1 METENDLQ
9 KPQKPTKKINMGYIF
24 GIFMILIYFGMAYLL
39 IFTPLFENT
48 FSEIFLRLLK
58 KNVFS
63 STFLLFSMHQ
73 PCSARVWAM
82 RTPVG
87 VAARPP

>member
-24 GIFMILIYFGMAYLL
+24 GILIYFGMAYLL

-48 FSEIFLRLLK
+48 FSEIFRYSIGI
-58 KNVFS
+58 VFAIYGIFRAYRQIRNQRYS
-63 STFLLFSMHQ
+63 
-73 PCSARVWAM
+73 
-82 RTPVG
+82 
-87 VAARPP
+87 

>member
-48 FSEIFLRLLK
+48 FSELFRYSIGIVLAIYGIFRAYRKIRNQTYSYEIL
-58 KNVFS
+58 
-63 STFLLFSMHQ
+63 
-73 PCSARVWAM
+73 
-82 RTPVG
+82 
-87 VAARPP
+87 

>member
-39 IFTPLFENT
+39 ILSLF
-48 FSEIFLRLLK
+48 LK
-58 KNVFS
+58 
-63 STFLLFSMHQ
+63 TLFQ
-73 PCSARVWAM
+73 KYFGIV
-82 RTPVG
+82 
-87 VAARPP
+87 

>member
-39 IFTPLFENT
+39 FLKTLFQKY
-48 FSEIFLRLLK
+48 FGI
-58 KNVFS
+58 V
-63 STFLLFSMHQ
+63 
-73 PCSARVWAM
+73 
-82 RTPVG
+82 
-87 VAARPP
+87 

>member
-48 FSEIFLRLLK
+48 FSEIFRYSIGI
-58 KNVFS
+58 VFAIYGIFRAYRQIRNQRHS
-63 STFLLFSMHQ
+63 
-73 PCSARVWAM
+73 
-82 RTPVG
+82 
-87 VAARPP
+87 

>member
-24 GIFMILIYFGMAYLL
+24 GMAYLL

-48 FSEIFLRLLK
+48 FSEIFRYSIGI
-58 KNVFS
+58 VFAIYGIFRAYRQIRNQRYS
-63 STFLLFSMHQ
+63 
-73 PCSARVWAM
+73 
-82 RTPVG
+82 
-87 VAARPP
+87 

>member
-48 FSEIFLRLLK
+48 FSEIFLYSIGI
-58 KNVFS
+58 VFAIYGIFMAYRQIRNQS
-63 STFLLFSMHQ
+63 YS
-73 PCSARVWAM
+73 
-82 RTPVG
+82 
-87 VAARPP
+87 

>member
-48 FSEIFLRLLK
+48 FSEIFRYSIGIVSQYMVSLGPIDKLETRGIVMEIL
-58 KNVFS
+58 
-63 STFLLFSMHQ
+63 
-73 PCSARVWAM
+73 
-82 RTPVG
+82 
-87 VAARPP
+87 

>member
-39 IFTPLFENT
+39 IFTPLFKNT
-48 FSEIFLRLLK
+48 FSEIFRYSIGI
-58 KNVFS
+58 VFAIYGIFRAYRQIRNQRYS
-63 STFLLFSMHQ
+63 
-73 PCSARVWAM
+73 
-82 RTPVG
+82 
-87 VAARPP
+87 

>member
-48 FSEIFLRLLK
+48 FSEIFPVLRQICK
-58 KNVFS
+58 KNCENSRF
-63 STFLLFSMHQ
+63 
-73 PCSARVWAM
+73 
-82 RTPVG
+82 
-87 VAARPP
+87 